1 MKKNTITID
10 LDRLDAEMDL
20 NTFNKQYGKY
30 RIEPPC
36 TLTEAVEEFGMVV
49 VEMEGMATFAQYERE
64 KISERTKEA
73 LAVRKLKGG
82 KLGNPQYF
90 SMEGRR
96 KGAKAQKQK
105 AEIKNRETMELIKTY
120 RIDRKMTFQAIA
132 DKLNEIGH
140 TTPTG
145 RKFQKGTVKIMF
157 DRLDV

>member
-10 LDRLDAEMDL
+10 LDRLQIGIETAYTIQEI
-20 NTFNKQYGKY
+20 KQAQVPE
-30 RIEPPC
+30 RC
-36 TLTEAVEEFGMVV
+36 TLTEAVEKFGMVV
-49 VEMEGMATFAQYERE
+49 VELEGMATFDQYESE

-73 LAVRKLKGG
+73 LAVRKLQGV
-82 KLGNPQYF
+82 KLGNPQYL

-96 KGAKAQKQK
+96 KGAKAKKQK
-105 AEIKNRETMELIKTY
+105 AEIQNRETMELIKTY

-145 RKFQKGTVKIMF
+145 RKFQKATVKIMF